1 MKKIF
6 TTLFM
11 AAMLLVAHA
20 EVTLNIS
27 RWDDNE
33 GLVTTRITKDTTI
46 VVSEYSTDYISNKE
60 VMDIMGDVSTQGN
73 YMNIDI
79 QRSTTGVEDQFCM
92 GACYEGNG
100 ETFETHN
107 VAFEPKSTQDW
118 SAHFFPKEPGI
129 TTISYTFDDG
139 SNCLGGRITLTV
151 KYCYLTSATESVLSP
166 QAHGN
171 IYNLLGQ
178 EMPTKELNALP
189 MGIYVINGKKFIKQ

>member
-1 MKKIF
+1 MQKIF
-6 TTLFM
+6 TTVFM

-46 VVSEYSTDYISNKE
+46 VVSEYGTDYISNKE
-60 VMDIMGDVSTQGN
+60 VMEIMGDVSTQGN

-118 SAHFFPKEPGI
+118 SAHFFPKEPGV
-129 TTISYTFDDG
+129 TTISYAFDDG
-139 SNCLGGRITLTV
+139 CNCLGGRITLTV
-151 KYCYLTSATESVLSP
+151 KYCYLTSAVESVVAP
-166 QAHGN
+166 TTNGK

-178 EMPTKELNALP
+178 EMPTAELNELP
-189 MGIYVINGKKFIKQ
+189 AGIYVINGKKYIKQ

>member
-11 AAMLLVAHA
+11 AGILLNASA
-20 EVTLNIS
+20 EITLNIS
-27 RWDDNE
+27 RLDENE
-33 GLVTTRITKDTTI
+33 EEVITRITKDTTI
-46 VVSEYSTDYISNKE
+46 VVTEHGTDYISNEE
-60 VMDIMGDVSTQGN
+60 VMEIMGDVSTQGN
-73 YMNIDI
+73 RLYIEI
-79 QRSTTGVEDQFCM
+79 QRSTTGIKEQFCM
-92 GACYEGNG
+92 GACYEGNR
-100 ETFETHN
+100 ETFETHTIE
-107 VAFEPKSTQDW
+107 FEPQSTQDW